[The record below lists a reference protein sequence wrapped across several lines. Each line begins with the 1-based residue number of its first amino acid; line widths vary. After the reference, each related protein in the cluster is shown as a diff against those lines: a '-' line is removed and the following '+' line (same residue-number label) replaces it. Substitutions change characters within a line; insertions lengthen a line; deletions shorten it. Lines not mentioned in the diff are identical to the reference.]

1 MELEKGYTVLN
12 TIFNTKVTLPLGITY
27 SFNIAPR
34 YEFFYNRY
42 FQSTGNK
49 NWNPANIG
57 VDRDNGKKFDLEPE

>member
-27 SFNIAPR
+27 SFNAAPR

-42 FQSTGNK
+42 FQIEQVIK
-49 NWNPANIG
+49 IG
-57 VDRDNGKKFDLEPE
+57 ILLT